1 MAEAVRFELTD
12 LFRPTVF
19 KTVAINRALPRFL
32 INTFM
37 QTYDTIT
44 KNGLLI
50 HLSMTPIGDVC
61 YIFVFDL
68 YTLSFNMKYF
78 TDMQAARQF
87 IKTM

>member
-32 INTFM
+32 INNFM
-37 QTYDTIT
+37 QTYDALT

-50 HLSMTPIGDVC
+50 HLSMTMHSDVC
-61 YIFVFDL
+61 YIFVYDL
-68 YTLSFNMKYF
+68 YTLNFDMKFF
-78 TDMQAARQF
+78 TDMASARAF
-87 IKTM
+87 IKTL